1 METIKNNNFNNCELG
16 VSYEVNG
23 KELIIT
29 EVSVKASGKCKH
41 NLYTGTLDGEPF
53 KELNSPTLKELIG
66 ISTTPY
72 NRDGGDGTPKTRKE
86 ITPESID
93 AEVTKV
99 DARWEALN
107 ETIIK
112 LLGDEPTDVVRH
124 VLWDLVEQKKKHLR
138 EELEEKMMMQMA
150 AKAAKEA
157 KAKDAEKDEARKQQC
172 AELGTTLSAVKRMAD
187 GMQMDVD
194 AMIASLQAMKK

>member
-1 METIKNNNFNNCELG
+1 METTIKNFSKCELDKA
-16 VSYEVNG
+16 YFVNEH
-23 KELIIT
+23 ELIIRSISIK
-29 EVSVKASGKCKH
+29 ESGKCRH
-41 NLYTGTLDGEPF
+41 NLYTGEVDGEF
-53 KELNSPTLKELIG
+53 FNELNSPQLKRLLG
-66 ISTTPY
+66 IDTIEY

-138 EELEEKMMMQMA
+138 EELEEKMMVQMA
-150 AKAAKEA
+150 AKASREA
-157 KAKDAEKDEARKQQC
+157 KAKDAEKDEARKQLC
-172 AELGTTLSAVKRMAD
+172 AELGTTLSAVKKMAEAM
-187 GMQMDVD
+187 GASVD
-194 AMIASLQAMKK
+194 EMIQNLQAMKK

>member
-29 EVSVKASGKCKH
+29 EVSVKESGKCKH
-41 NLYTGTLDGEPF
+41 NLYTGLLDGEPF
-53 KELNSPTLKELIG
+53 KELNSPTLKGLIG
-66 ISTTPY
+66 IDTTPY

-93 AEVTKV
+93 AEVVKV
-99 DARWEALN
+99 DARWDALN
-107 ETIIK
+107 ESIIK

-138 EELEEKMMMQMA
+138 EELEERMMVQMA
-150 AKAAKEA
+150 AKASREA
-157 KAKDAEKDEARKQQC
+157 KAKDAEKDEARKQTC
-172 AELGTTLSAVKRMAD
+172 AELGTTLSAVKKMAEAM
-187 GMQMDVD
+187 GASVD
-194 AMIASLQAMKK
+194 EMIQNLQAMKK

>member
-1 METIKNNNFNNCELG
+1 METTIKNFSKCELDKA
-16 VSYEVNG
+16 YFVNEH
-23 KELIIT
+23 ELIIRSISIK
-29 EVSVKASGKCKH
+29 ESGKCRH
-41 NLYTGTLDGEPF
+41 NLYTGEVDGEIF
-53 KELNSPTLKELIG
+53 NELNSPQLKRLLG
-66 ISTTPY
+66 IDTIEY

-150 AKAAKEA
+150 AKASREA
-157 KAKDAEKDEARKQQC
+157 KAKDAEKDEARKQTC
-172 AELGTTLSAVKRMAD
+172 AELGTTLSAVKKMAEAM
-187 GMQMDVD
+187 GASVD
-194 AMIASLQAMKK
+194 EMIQNLQAMKK

>member
-72 NRDGGDGTPKTRKE
+72 NRGNEDGTPKPRKE
-86 ITPESID
+86 ITPELID
-93 AEVTKV
+93 AEVAKA
-99 DARWEALN
+99 DAKLAYVSDM
-107 ETIIK
+107 IVK
-112 LLGDEPTDVVRH
+112 LLGDEPTEGVRT
-124 VLWDLVEQKKKHLR
+124 LLYDMMQGKKKHIR
-138 EELEEKMMMQMA
+138 EELEERMMLQMA
-150 AKAAKEA
+150 AKASREA
-157 KAKDAEKDEARKQQC
+157 KAKDAEKDEARKQLC
-172 AELGTTLSAVKRMAD
+172 AELGTTLSAVKKMAE

>member
-1 METIKNNNFNNCELG
+1 METIKNFSKCELNKA
-16 VSYEVNG
+16 YFVNAH
-23 KELIIT
+23 ELIIRSISIK
-29 EVSVKASGKCKH
+29 ESGKCKH
-41 NLYTGTLDGEPF
+41 NLYTGEVDGEF
-53 KELNSPTLKELIG
+53 FNELNSPQLKRLLG
-66 ISTTPY
+66 IDTIEY

-112 LLGDEPTDVVRH
+112 LLGDEPTEGVRTI
-124 VLWDLVEQKKKHLR
+124 LWDMMQAKKKHLR

-150 AKAAKEA
+150 AKASREA
-157 KAKDAEKDEARKQQC
+157 KAKDAEKDEARKQTC
-172 AELGTTLSAVKRMAD
+172 AELGTTLSAVKKMAEAM
-187 GMQMDVD
+187 GASVD
-194 AMIASLQAMKK
+194 EMIQNLQAMKK

>member
-1 METIKNNNFNNCELG
+1 METTIKNFSKCELDKA
-16 VSYEVNG
+16 YFVNEH
-23 KELIIT
+23 ELIIRSISIK
-29 EVSVKASGKCKH
+29 ESGKCRH
-41 NLYTGTLDGEPF
+41 NLYTGEVDGEF
-53 KELNSPTLKELIG
+53 FNELNSPQLKRLLG
-66 ISTTPY
+66 IDTIEY

-157 KAKDAEKDEARKQQC
+157 KAKDAEKDEARKQLC
-172 AELGTTLSAVKRMAD
+172 AELGTTLSAVKKMAE
-187 GMQMDVD
+187 GMGMDVD

>member
-1 METIKNNNFNNCELG
+1 METIKNFSKCNLN
-16 VSYEVNG
+16 EVYTING
-23 KELIIT
+23 KELILT
-29 EVSVKASGKCKH
+29 EVSVKESGKCKH
-41 NLYTGTLDGEPF
+41 NLYTGEVDGEMF
-53 KELNSPTLKELIG
+53 KELNSPQLKRLLG
-66 ISTTPY
+66 IDTIEY
-72 NRDGGDGTPKTRKE
+72 NRDGGDAPKSSRKE

-93 AEVTKV
+93 AEVLKL

-138 EELEEKMMMQMA
+138 EELEERMMLQMA
-150 AKAAKEA
+150 SKAAKEA
-157 KAKDAEKDEARKQQC
+157 KAKDAEKDEARKQLC
-172 AELGTTLSAVKRMAD
+172 AELGTTLSAVKKMAE